1 MRLIRENVERITDDK
16 KLIKEYK
23 DQGYVEVKDERKAK
37 GKNPRKTVGSD
48 SK

>member
-16 KLIKEYK
+16 ALIKEYK
-23 DQGYVEVKDERKAK
+23 DQGYVEVKDERKPK
-37 GKNPRKTVGSD
+37 GKNTRKTVGTD

>member
-23 DQGYVEVKDERKAK
+23 DQGYVEVKDDRGSKGKSVRKAPK
-37 GKNPRKTVGSD
+37 SA